1 MSFFLT
7 EERINVAEMLKK
19 KKLKAKINKT
29 SIKNQSFAQKEKG
42 ANRWFPLQFRRQS
55 PHP

>member
-1 MSFFLT
+1 
-7 EERINVAEMLKK
+7 MLKK